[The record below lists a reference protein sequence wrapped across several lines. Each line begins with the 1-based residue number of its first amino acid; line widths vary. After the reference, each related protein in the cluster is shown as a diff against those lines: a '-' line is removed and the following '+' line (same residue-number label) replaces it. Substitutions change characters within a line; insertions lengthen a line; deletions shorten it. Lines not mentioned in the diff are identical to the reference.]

1 MYSSYIKEVV
11 AGLIRSEFYEIKV
24 KDMPKWELMP
34 LVFAKAES
42 PVFYMVSIL
51 DSSVMKREEYEKWI
65 TKLTSEWQ
73 DTVVDYGCR
82 HAVCLTL
89 LVDNQ
94 GVPGVVEYVYNKDF
108 LPDEKIHTIWWY
120 INPQNQTILAAKG
133 HPDKLLNIQNILKEA
148 FVADGLPS
156 NTAMLSLEQV
166 KEKAAYDALP
176 VAKTSNLLIT
186 YALLAMNVLIFILMY
201 TSGQRDEW
209 ILAFGVE
216 RKAVVM
222 QGEFYRLVT
231 ALFLHGSLLHLAQNS
246 IYLYFFGSR
255 NELLFGKGDMLL
267 LYFLSGIGGSITSVF
282 FSGHLAIGASGAVFG
297 LIGSILSYSYCHG
310 KKNIGLNY
318 ATLVLL
324 AVVGL
329 LSGFLDTNVDVA
341 AHIGGFLTGMIAAG
355 ILLALEKESSP
366 Q

>member
-11 AGLIRSEFYEIKV
+11 AGLIRSGFHEIQV
-24 KDMPKWELMP
+24 KDMPKWELPP
-34 LVFAKAES
+34 LLFAKAES

-51 DSSVMKREEYEKWI
+51 DSSVMEREEYEKWI
-65 TKLTSEWQ
+65 AKLTLAWQ
-73 DTVVDYGCR
+73 DTAVEYGCR

-94 GVPGVVEYVYNKDF
+94 RIPGTVEYVYNKDF
-108 LPDEKIHTIWWY
+108 LPGEKLHTIWWY

-133 HPDKLLNIQNILKEA
+133 HPDKLLNIQSILKEA
-148 FVADGLPS
+148 FLADSLPS
-156 NTAMLSLEQV
+156 NDMLSLEQV
-166 KEKAAYDALP
+166 KERAAYDALP

-186 YALLAMNVLIFILMY
+186 YALLGINVLIFILMY
-201 TSGQRDEW
+201 TSGQQDEW
-209 ILAFGVE
+209 IMAFGVE
-216 RKAVVM
+216 RRAVVM

-267 LYFLSGIGGSITSVF
+267 LYFLSGIGGSIASVF

-341 AHIGGFLTGMIAAG
+341 AHIGGFLTGMIVAG